1 MHARRRSRQR
11 TSRNQLLAA
20 LPDAEYRRLLPLLRT
35 IPLPFKHVLQV
46 PGAPAQHIYFPSDG
60 AYSITRLIDKGRMVE
75 VATVGYEGF
84 IGIDAVFGGT
94 LAFSGAVVKVPDGG
108 ARVMPIRPFQRE
120 MDRGGPF
127 ARAINRFTQ
136 KFVAS
141 LMQSAACHAVHS
153 VEQRCA
159 RWLLSTG
166 DRVGGDEFPLT
177 QEFLAVLLGVRR
189 PSVTLALGALQH
201 SGLIDYGSG
210 RVIIRDRGALKD
222 AACECYGIVKRQLGQ
237 GR

>member
-1 MHARRRSRQR
+1 MHAKRRSRKR

-20 LPDAEYRRLLPLLRT
+20 LPDGDYRRLLPVLRT
-35 IPLPFKHVLQV
+35 IPLPFKHVLQT
-46 PGAPAQHIYFPSDG
+46 PGEPAQHICFPNDG
-60 AYSITRLIDKGRMVE
+60 AYSITRLMEKGRMVE
-75 VATVGYEGF
+75 VATVGNEGF
-84 IGIDAVFGGT
+84 IGIDTVFGGT

-108 ARVMPIRPFQRE
+108 ARVMSIRSFHRE
-120 MDRGGPF
+120 MQRGGPF
-127 ARAINRFTQ
+127 ARVINRFTQ

-166 DRVGGDEFPLT
+166 DRVGDDEFPLT

-189 PSVTLALGALQH
+189 PSVTIALGALQH
-201 SGLIDYGSG
+201 AGLIEYGSG
-210 RVIIRDRGALKD
+210 SVIILDRTALKD
-222 AACECYGIVKRQLGQ
+222 AACECYAIVKQQLE
-237 GR
+237 